1 MSINIRILH
10 ELDHNDS
17 SRGAAKKPSITNKFW
32 QEKATM
38 FTTGLILY
46 HCLFSRVDCPICPQL
61 PSLKTCPVLVVSLLI
76 FTGGRTSKRSSHPS
90 ASALLISSLFLGHS
104 GTLTLFERVLGTV
117 QSAGVLGMVL
127 FMGVLGMI
135 LFVGVRGMILFMELL
150 GMILSMGALG
160 MILLMGLLVGM
171 ILFMGVLRMILFMR
185 LLRRIHR
192 LGLLEMI
199 LMVRG
204 VRVLRKMLWGEMGA
218 RPRLLL
224 MLPSLTVICMG
235 KGRECEGGGRG
246 DWQYARDSFLS

>member
-90 ASALLISSLFLGHS
+90 ASALLNPSLFLGHS
-104 GTLTLFERVLGTV
+104 GTLTLFMRVLGTV
-117 QSAGVLGMVL
+117 HSAGVLGMML
-127 FMGVLGMI
+127 FIGVVGMILFTGVLGMI
-135 LFVGVRGMILFMELL
+135 FF
-150 GMILSMGALG
+150 
-160 MILLMGLLVGM
+160 MGLMGM
-171 ILFMGVLRMILFMR
+171 ILFMGLMGMI
-185 LLRRIHR
+185 HS
-192 LGLLEMI
+192 LGLL
-199 LMVRG
+199 
-204 VRVLRKMLWGEMGA
+204 
-218 RPRLLL
+218 
-224 MLPSLTVICMG
+224 
-235 KGRECEGGGRG
+235 
-246 DWQYARDSFLS
+246 